1 MVLAMLIRMGEKQWT
16 SRARALI
23 MQGADFSLLATGW
36 RARRLRDQLPR
47 LANAALAVEKGT
59 RFSHREGNVS
69 VLNMW
74 LLLGFHGV
82 FFQALAQGRFVSW
95 AEAEEGLSIRFTS
108 TAPDAETGNP
118 PSAREDG

>member
-1 MVLAMLIRMGEKQWT
+1 MIRIGEKQWT

-23 MQGADFSLLATGW
+23 MNGVDCSLLATGW

-47 LANAALAVEKGT
+47 LANAASAVRKGT
-59 RFSHREGNVS
+59 RFSYKDGNFS

-82 FFQALAQGRFVSW
+82 YFMALGQGMLVSW
-95 AEAEEGLSIRFTS
+95 TDTAGGLSIQFTR
-108 TAPDAETGNP
+108 NP
-118 PSAREDG
+118 PDSDRVIAPSRERA